1 MSTKFGL
8 FSKSTILIAEVI
20 RQMDCEKKLIER
32 GKAFGWKG
40 VWQNEELVFY
50 KVIGNVKQDSRNSNW
65 WFEEVQIPLITK
77 ELLLVAEP
85 AVQKIFFN
93 FMMSA
98 LDKSDRA
105 RGIFKDLLR
114 AEKAFS
120 LLGEDVNDFNET
132 LPV

>member
-1 MSTKFGL
+1 
-8 FSKSTILIAEVI
+8 
-20 RQMDCEKKLIER
+20 MDCEKKLIER